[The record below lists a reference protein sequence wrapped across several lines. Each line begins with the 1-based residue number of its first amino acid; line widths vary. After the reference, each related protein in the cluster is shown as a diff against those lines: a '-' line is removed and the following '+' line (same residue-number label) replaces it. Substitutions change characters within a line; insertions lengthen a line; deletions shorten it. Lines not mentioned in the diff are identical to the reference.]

1 MTRLAII
8 IVSYNSRKDLET
20 ALHSLTEPAATT
32 PHEIVV
38 VDNASTD
45 STAAYIRERWP
56 RVRLIASESNL
67 GFAQANNVGIHNTSS
82 ELVLLVNP
90 DTIVTGA
97 AVDRLVS
104 VLESQPDVAIVG
116 PRIVD
121 GNGRAELSF
130 GAIISPWA
138 ELRQKILVRGNDRG
152 LSLITAIVDRMT
164 RRTHRVDWVS
174 GACLLIR
181 RQDLD
186 QVGGFDPR
194 FFMYAED
201 VDLCA
206 AVRSHGRSVL
216 FLRRAAG
223 GAPARAVCRGST
235 RPSQKGLSQEPDRL
249 LRQAPPRVGAVSE
262 GLPQDHR
269 TTARYTQ
276 LGGHPLSSGVELHVL
291 WPARAATRR
300 RVPLRVQAGKPAP
313 DGRLRAQTGR
323 VVTENKRTSAARRR
337 TRDWR
342 RPRPHADAA
351 QHASS

>member
-1 MTRLAII
+1 MTRLAIL
-8 IVSYNSRKDLET
+8 IVSYNSRRDLET
-20 ALHSLTEPAATT
+20 ALRSLTEKAPGV

-45 STAAYIRERWP
+45 STTAYIRERWP
-56 RVRLIASESNL
+56 RVRLIVSESNL
-67 GFAQANNVGIHNTSS
+67 GFAQANNLGIRNTSS
-82 ELVLLVNP
+82 DLVLLVNP
-90 DTIVTGA
+90 DTIVTGSD
-97 AVDRLVS
+97 VDRLVS

-121 GNGRAELSF
+121 GSGRAELSF
-130 GAIISPWA
+130 GAMISPWT

-152 LSLITAIVDRMT
+152 LLPITALVDRMT

-216 FLRRAAG
+216 FSAEPQVVHLRGRSAAT
-223 GAPARAVCRGST
+223 APERV
-235 RPSQKGLSQEPDRL
+235 
-249 LRQAPPRVGAVSE
+249 RQAYRQSQIAFYAKHHPGW
-262 GLPQDHR
+262 LPFLKVYLKIR
-269 TTARYTQ
+269 
-276 LGGHPLSSGVELHVL
+276 
-291 WPARAATRR
+291 
-300 RVPLRVQAGKPAP
+300 
-313 DGRLRAQTGR
+313 GRLPDTP
-323 VVTENKRTSAARRR
+323 N
-337 TRDWR
+337 
-342 RPRPHADAA
+342 
-351 QHASS
+351 

>member
-67 GFAQANNVGIHNTSS
+67 GFAQANNVDIHNTSS
-82 ELVLLVNP
+82 GLVLLVNP

-130 GAIISPWA
+130 GAMISRSTVRDNA
-138 ELRQKILVRGNDRG
+138 E
-152 LSLITAIVDRMT
+152 
-164 RRTHRVDWVS
+164 
-174 GACLLIR
+174 
-181 RQDLD
+181 
-186 QVGGFDPR
+186 P
-194 FFMYAED
+194 YA
-201 VDLCA
+201 
-206 AVRSHGRSVL
+206 
-216 FLRRAAG
+216 LRRRPTKLAGAAM
-223 GAPARAVCRGST
+223 
-235 RPSQKGLSQEPDRL
+235 
-249 LRQAPPRVGAVSE
+249 
-262 GLPQDHR
+262 
-269 TTARYTQ
+269 
-276 LGGHPLSSGVELHVL
+276 
-291 WPARAATRR
+291 
-300 RVPLRVQAGKPAP
+300 
-313 DGRLRAQTGR
+313 
-323 VVTENKRTSAARRR
+323 
-337 TRDWR
+337 
-342 RPRPHADAA
+342 
-351 QHASS
+351 

>member
-130 GAIISPWA
+130 GAMISPWA

-216 FLRRAAG
+216 FSAEPQVVHLRGRSAA
-223 GAPARAVCRGST
+223 AA
-235 RPSQKGLSQEPDRL
+235 PDRV
-249 LRQAPPRVGAVSE
+249 RKAYRRSQIAFYAK
-262 GLPQDHR
+262 H
-269 TTARYTQ
+269 
-276 LGGHPLSSGVELHVL
+276 HPA
-291 WPARAATRR
+291 W
-300 RVPLRVQAGKPAP
+300 VPFLKIYLKIL
-313 DGRLRAQTGR
+313 GRLPDTP
-323 VVTENKRTSAARRR
+323 T
-337 TRDWR
+337 
-342 RPRPHADAA
+342 
-351 QHASS
+351 

>member
-20 ALHSLTEPAATT
+20 ALHSLTEPAPAV

-45 STAAYIRERWP
+45 STPAYVRERWP

-67 GFAQANNVGIHNTSS
+67 GFAQANNVGIRNTSG

-90 DTIVTGA
+90 DTIVTGSD
-97 AVDRLVS
+97 VDRLVS
-104 VLESQPDVAIVG
+104 VLESRPDVAIVG

-121 GNGRAELSF
+121 GSGRAELSF
-130 GAIISPWA
+130 GAMISPWA

-152 LSLITAIVDRMT
+152 SPLITGIVNRMT

-186 QVGGFDPR
+186 QAGGFDPR

-206 AVRSHGRSVL
+206 AVRSHGRAVL
-216 FLRRAAG
+216 FSAEPQIVHLRGR
-223 GAPARAVCRGST
+223 S
-235 RPSQKGLSQEPDRL
+235 
-249 LRQAPPRVGAVSE
+249 
-262 GLPQDHR
+262 
-269 TTARYTQ
+269 
-276 LGGHPLSSGVELHVL
+276 
-291 WPARAATRR
+291 ATS
-300 RVPLRVQAGKPAP
+300 AP
-313 DGRLRAQTGR
+313 DLVRTAYRKSQMAFYAKHHPGWLPFLKIYLKILGRLPD
-323 VVTENKRTSAARRR
+323 TS
-337 TRDWR
+337 
-342 RPRPHADAA
+342 H
-351 QHASS
+351 